1 MYCTVLYLQFLSYS
15 IIQINHGFV
24 IVLSLTSIPL
34 VHRSNFTGWPQK
46 ICMHFRNLVERTYLI
61 LPSLPG
67 KRVMSI
73 GTGV

>member
-1 MYCTVLYLQFLSYS
+1 MPAKPSV
-15 IIQINHGFV
+15 QINHGFV
-24 IVLSLTSIPL
+24 IVLSLTYIL

-46 ICMHFRNLVERTYLI
+46 IFMYLRSLVERTYLI

-73 GTGV
+73 GTGVWGVTGGA